1 MRELITATHE
11 NIDTKEFLRI
21 GKGEY
26 AECYLNGKWV
36 ECGKLKNTTLP
47 KIEILSS
54 CFKYRR
60 IFKTGLNRDLCNL
73 RLLFIGSSYRI
84 K

>member
-1 MRELITATHE
+1 MREPITATHE
-11 NIDTKEFLRI
+11 NIDTKEFLRF

-36 ECGKLKNTTLP
+36 ECGTLKNTTLP
-47 KIEILSS
+47 KIEMLSS

-73 RLLFIGSSYRI
+73 RLLSIGSSYRI